1 MSEVESSPVTQPT
14 PDLGTDKF
22 DIDGNKLQIVLNCS
36 ELEHVPWAI
45 RDKALNFSK
54 AARSHLPC
62 LG

>member
-22 DIDGNKLQIVLNCS
+22 DIDCKIVLNCS

-54 AARSHLPC
+54 AARYHLPC